1 MVRTARLAALAALV
15 VLALVAGGCG
25 VGADGGA
32 KAIPDDQVPFHLL
45 TKAPPSTT
53 TTTVPAAVPVTVYFE
68 AGASQALTPAQRA
81 VGVQNT
87 VRTVVHALLA
97 GPTTVERSA
106 GVRTALSQNVQLLK
120 AKPEHPGAT
129 ATPVITLDFNQAFGA
144 ISGTQ
149 QVVAVAQI
157 VYTVTAY
164 MGAGYGVQFEIEGV
178 PTDVPTSTGA
188 QVTGPVKRT
197 TYASLA
203 PS

>member
-1 MVRTARLAALAALV
+1 MVRAARV
-15 VLALVAGGCG
+15 VAVVTVALVAGACG
-25 VGADGGA
+25 VGAGGGA
-32 KAIPDDQVPFHLL
+32 RAIPDDQVPFHLL
-45 TKAPPSTT
+45 TKEPPSTT

-68 AGASQALTPAQRA
+68 SGANQTLTTAQRT
-81 VGVQNT
+81 VPVQNT

-97 GPTTVERSA
+97 GPTTIERSA
-106 GVRTALSQNVQLLK
+106 GVRTAISPDVQLIK
-120 AKPEHPGAT
+120 ARPERPAGT
-129 ATPVITLDFNQAFGA
+129 GTTGVVTLDFNQAFGA

-157 VYTVTAY
+157 VYTVTGY
-164 MGAGYGVQFEIEGV
+164 MGTGYGVQFEIEGV
-178 PTDVPTSTGA
+178 ATDVPTATGA